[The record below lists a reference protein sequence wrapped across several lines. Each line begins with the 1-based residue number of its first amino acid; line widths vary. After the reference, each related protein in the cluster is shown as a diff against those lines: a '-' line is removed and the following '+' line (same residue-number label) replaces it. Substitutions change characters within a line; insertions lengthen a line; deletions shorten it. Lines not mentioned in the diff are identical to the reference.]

1 MTNDDRPYHR
11 ESMSR
16 LLQMLRQV
24 ANFENAGF
32 AGRVFIK
39 GHDIFSQDIDGFD
52 GKLTDLIIQETQ
64 LYRDSWLNPLID
76 ELERRLK

>member
-1 MTNDDRPYHR
+1 MTDDDRPYSR

-32 AGRVFIK
+32 AGRVSIK
-39 GHDIFSQDIDGFD
+39 GHDIFSRDVDGFD

-64 LYRDSWLNPLID
+64 LYRDTWLNPIID
-76 ELERRLK
+76 EMDKRLK